1 MGRPKGFER
10 EIVLENAIQLFWKKG
25 FADTSLQDLEK
36 ATGVNKSGLYS
47 EFKDK
52 EDIFLECI
60 KQYKENSNALESL
73 QAEPLGWKNIKNFL
87 KAGTACQGQ
96 KGCFMVNTIREAS
109 ILPAKVKNVIENHIT
124 LIRVSLLQ
132 NLESTQSKKNHEELA
147 DIILTF
153 NTGLKLK
160 LNFVKPDM
168 LENEIESFIYLLK
181 N

>member
-10 EIVLENAIQLFWKKG
+10 SDVLDQALQLFWKKG

-52 EDIFLECI
+52 DEIYLECL
-60 KQYKENSNALESL
+60 KQYGSNSAVLEL
-73 QAEPLGWKNIKNFL
+73 LNKQPLGWKNIKDFL
-87 KAGTACQGQ
+87 KLGINCPGQ
-96 KGCFMVNTIREAS
+96 KGCFMVNSLREFS
-109 ILPAKVKNVIENHIT
+109 IIPGKAKT
-124 LIRVSLLQ
+124 LIESQIIVVKEALIL
-132 NLESTQSKKNHEELA
+132 NLSPNYSKKNASELA

-160 LNFVKPDM
+160 LNAIKPEMVESEIDNFLSFVK
-168 LENEIESFIYLLK
+168 S
-181 N
+181 